1 MSHSVDW
8 RCDACERPDEH
19 DFPAEPTGAAGA
31 GTAARADGTSPV
43 HTLTCGHCGHSQP
56 MAAAAFDETGRLRDP
71 VDVCI
76 ACGGK
81 RLYSQKDFNRKLG
94 VAIVVVGAVLSP
106 WTYGLS
112 LVACMGIDYG
122 LYYVV
127 PEITVCYGCD
137 AIHRGFEHNPAHRA
151 HDPLLAERFR
161 RESRQE
167 LGLEAPDDATADARA
182 AESRPFDSN
191 RGVQ

>member
-8 RCDACERPDEH
+8 RCDVCERPDQH
-19 DFPAEPTGAAGA
+19 DFAPDASTTVGAGRAAGA
-31 GTAARADGTSPV
+31 QVAASDPAAAPEP
-43 HTLTCGHCGHSQP
+43 TLTCSHCGHAQP

-71 VDVCI
+71 VEVCI

-167 LGLEAPDDATADARA
+167 LGLEEPAAASEEERA
-182 AESRPFDSN
+182 
-191 RGVQ
+191 